1 MYVSVNC
8 SCKSNNFI
16 LLEQNRVVRFFVTCI
31 SILYSV
37 YLWNDNSVMLAR
49 ISIKSKY
56 WWASHFHECGVFALH
71 NRIMN
76 QTFSSFENLQLWE
89 QKIIFIQQKIG
100 KKNLNNLSRFMNVQ
114 VFQSHLR
121 VHGWRDWMPIA
132 LESPVCMARKFSSS
146 SPLMQLCFWCNA
158 THGLKLV
165 PFSWRRSLNQN
176 YLWTGSLLS

>member
-1 MYVSVNC
+1 MYVSATC

-100 KKNLNNLSRFMNVQ
+100 KKFLTFCLDSWTCKCSKAICECMDGGIEC
-114 VFQSHLR
+114 QS
-121 VHGWRDWMPIA
+121 P
-132 LESPVCMARKFSSS
+132 
-146 SPLMQLCFWCNA
+146 
-158 THGLKLV
+158 
-165 PFSWRRSLNQN
+165 
-176 YLWTGSLLS
+176 